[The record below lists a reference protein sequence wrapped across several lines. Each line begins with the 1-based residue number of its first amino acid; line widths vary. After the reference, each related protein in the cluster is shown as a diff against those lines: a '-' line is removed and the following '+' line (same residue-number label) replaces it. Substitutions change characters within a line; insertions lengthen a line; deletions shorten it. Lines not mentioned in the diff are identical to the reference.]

1 MTVVIFLLQI
11 FLLLGEPPALQ
22 GTQSRKTAVKHIHLL
37 QDNLYTYAKSVHV
50 HVRPYLDDR
59 CPSAHTVPRFCPVS
73 QPPLPLPLPLPP
85 PPLSPLSP
93 FFFGGGGGRGGRG
106 GGGGS
111 HRRRRRRPPE
121 GGGRSPP
128 PSGKCFFCAGP
139 VMCSTW

>member
-59 CPSAHTVPRFCPVS
+59 CPSAHTVPRFCQVS

-93 FFFGGGGGRGGRG
+93 FFFGGGEGVGGGVGGEATAAAAAAPRRGGD
-106 GGGGS
+106 
-111 HRRRRRRPPE
+111 E
-121 GGGRSPP
+121 VPP
-128 PSGKCFFCAGP
+128 PPANVFFAQGR
-139 VMCSTW
+139 

>member
-59 CPSAHTVPRFCPVS
+59 CPSAHTVPRFCQVS

-85 PPLSPLSP
+85 PPLSPLSA
-93 FFFGGGGGRGGRG
+93 FFFWGGGVGVGGGVGGGEAAAAAAAPRRGGD
-106 GGGGS
+106 
-111 HRRRRRRPPE
+111 E
-121 GGGRSPP
+121 VPP
-128 PSGKCFFCAGP
+128 PPANVFFAQGR
-139 VMCSTW
+139 

>member
-85 PPLSPLSP
+85 PPFPLFPP
-93 FFFGGGGGRGGRG
+93 FFLGGGEGVGGGVGGGEAAAAPRRGGD
-106 GGGGS
+106 
-111 HRRRRRRPPE
+111 E
-121 GGGRSPP
+121 VPP
-128 PSGKCFFCAGP
+128 PSGKCFFAQGR
-139 VMCSTW
+139 

>member
-1 MTVVIFLLQI
+1 MTVVIFLLLI

-85 PPLSPLSP
+85 PPFPLFPP
-93 FFFGGGGGRGGRG
+93 FFLGGGGKGWEGGWGVGGWGKPPPPPPPPG
-106 GGGGS
+106 GGGTKS
-111 HRRRRRRPPE
+111 
-121 GGGRSPP
+121 P
-128 PSGKCFFCAGP
+128 PSGKCFFAQGR
-139 VMCSTW
+139 

>member
-93 FFFGGGGGRGGRG
+93 FFFGGGGKGWEGGWGGGQAAAAAAPRRGGD
-106 GGGGS
+106 
-111 HRRRRRRPPE
+111 E
-121 GGGRSPP
+121 VPP
-128 PSGKCFFCAGP
+128 PPANVFFAQGR
-139 VMCSTW
+139 

>member
-59 CPSAHTVPRFCPVS
+59 CPSAHTVPRFCQVS

-93 FFFGGGGGRGGRG
+93 FFLGGGGGVWG
-106 GGGGS
+106 GGGV
-111 HRRRRRRPPE
+111 
-121 GGGRSPP
+121 GGGGEATAAAAAAPRRGGDEVPP
-128 PSGKCFFCAGP
+128 PPANVFFAQGR
-139 VMCSTW
+139 

>member
-1 MTVVIFLLQI
+1 MTVVIFLLLI

-93 FFFGGGGGRGGRG
+93 LFFWGGGRGGRG
-106 GGGGS
+106 GGGGEATAAAAP
-111 HRRRRRRPPE
+111 RR
-121 GGGRSPP
+121 GGDEVPP
-128 PSGKCFFCAGP
+128 PPANVFFAQGR
-139 VMCSTW
+139 